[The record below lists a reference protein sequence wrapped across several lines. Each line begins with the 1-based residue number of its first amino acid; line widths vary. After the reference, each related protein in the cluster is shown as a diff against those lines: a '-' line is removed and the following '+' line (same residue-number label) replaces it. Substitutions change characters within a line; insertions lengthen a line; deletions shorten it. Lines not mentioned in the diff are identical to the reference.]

1 MISNRRNFL
10 FSTSLASGAVFFGG
24 VQSAFS
30 SQYDGNINNIV
41 SKYGSTL
48 SCKKASN
55 GELRMKVKVTNHA
68 NLAQQLSNPSLPW
81 ERIEVLEGNIIKL
94 SGGNDTVLLKHV
106 S

>member
-10 FSTSLASGAVFFGG
+10 LSTSLASGAVFFGG
-24 VQSAFS
+24 VQSALS
-30 SQYDGNINNIV
+30 SQHDGDIHKIV

-48 SCKKASN
+48 SSRKTSK

-68 NLAQQLSNPSLPW
+68 NLAQQLSDSKLPW
-81 ERIEVLEGNIIKL
+81 ERIEVLEDNMIKL
-94 SGGNDTVLLKHV
+94 SGGKETVLLKHV